1 MPNNERMVSCP
12 ACGAVNRLP
21 ATRPAEMGRC
31 GKCKEGLFPQTP
43 MVLTGKA
50 LFHAVESD
58 HIPLLVDC
66 WAPWCGPCRSFA
78 PTFERAAAELRPRIR
93 LGKLNTE
100 EEQAAATRLG
110 IRSIPT
116 LLLFDRGQEVA
127 RMSGALPLP
136 DLLRWVS
143 ENAGL

>member
-1 MPNNERMVSCP
+1 MSREDVLLSCL

-21 ATRPAEMGRC
+21 ANRPAEAGRC
-31 GKCKEGLFPQTP
+31 GKCKADLFPKEP
-43 MVLTGKA
+43 LVLTGKV

-58 HIPLLVDC
+58 RVPLLVDC

-78 PTFERAAAELRPRIR
+78 PTFARAAEQLHPRVR

-100 EEQAAATRLG
+100 EEQAAAARLG

-116 LLLFDRGQEVA
+116 LILFGQGQEVA

-136 DLLRWVS
+136 NLLRWVS
-143 ENAGL
+143 ETVGM